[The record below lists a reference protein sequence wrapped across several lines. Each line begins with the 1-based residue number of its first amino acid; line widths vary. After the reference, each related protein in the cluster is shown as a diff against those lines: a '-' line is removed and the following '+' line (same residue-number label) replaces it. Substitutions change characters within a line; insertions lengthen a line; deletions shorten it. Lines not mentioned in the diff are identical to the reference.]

1 MPAAPRPVREPG
13 SPTRSPP
20 RRTLPIG
27 PPTVNLFGPDAQRP
41 VRGKLLHL
49 NADTQVVPHH
59 HAWGQVALSTTGV
72 VRLTA
77 DRGTYIVPPSRAV
90 WVPPGVEHAVTVV
103 EDAELLT
110 LYLHQP
116 RGRCGP
122 DVARGDQAQWR
133 QCRVLEVSALLR
145 ALALELDMRPD
156 GSQPPPDSAALQ
168 RERRLS
174 ALILDELRRARPVPL
189 GVDMP
194 SDKRLRTLCEAVL
207 DDPTRHATLD
217 GWASDSGASPRTV
230 ARLFRSEL
238 GTSFVQWRHQVLLAR
253 AVALAARKVPMAN
266 IASELG
272 YASPSAFSAMVRR
285 SVGAP
290 PRAFFGS

>member
-1 MPAAPRPVREPG
+1 MPTASPETVATDRSLPRGAP
-13 SPTRSPP
+13 
-20 RRTLPIG
+20 LIG
-27 PPTVNLFGPDAQRP
+27 PLTPELFRPDAQRP
-41 VRGKLLHL
+41 LRGKLHHL

-72 VRLTA
+72 VRLTV
-77 DRGTYIVPPSRAV
+77 DRGTYIVPPSRAL

-122 DVARGDQAQWR
+122 GVGRGDEAEWR

-156 GSQPPPDSAALQ
+156 GAQPPPDTAGLQ

-189 GVDMP
+189 GVDLP
-194 SDKRLRTLCEAVL
+194 SDKRLRALCEAVL
-207 DDPTRHATLD
+207 DDPTRHATLE
-217 GWASDSGASPRTV
+217 GWARDSGASPRTV

-253 AVALAARKVPMAN
+253 AVTLAARKLPMAN

-290 PRAFFGS
+290 PRSFFGS

>member
-1 MPAAPRPVREPG
+1 LTPQ
-13 SPTRSPP
+13 
-20 RRTLPIG
+20 
-27 PPTVNLFGPDAQRP
+27 LFRPDAQRP
-41 VRGKLLHL
+41 LRGKLHHL

-72 VRLTA
+72 VRLTV
-77 DRGTYIVPPSRAV
+77 DRGTYIVPPSRAL

-122 DVARGDQAQWR
+122 GVARSDEAEWR

-156 GSQPPPDSAALQ
+156 GSQPPPDAAGLQ

-189 GVDMP
+189 GVDLP
-194 SDKRLRTLCEAVL
+194 SDKRLRALCEAVL

-217 GWASDSGASPRTV
+217 GWARDSGASPRTV

-290 PRAFFGS
+290 PRTFFGS